1 MQVEMQRGQR
11 ELLRRVVIAVVERR
25 TGGPFAAPHRKIVE
39 SLADSLDWRLVRQ
52 SNLGFGLHPARPGL
66 VTCTL
71 PSGREEVTMVEL
83 PPHQWIEDE
92 GGLLA
97 LSAQLR
103 SCEWIAI
110 DSESNSG
117 FVYQERLCLLQLN
130 VADQL
135 WVVDLTALPDGKQ
148 ALDTLRQPFES
159 RATRIVL
166 HGGEFDVGCLK
177 RDYEISLRGVWDTQQ
192 ATSFLGWEKTGY
204 GAVVEEV
211 CGVKLAKDFARYNW
225 GQRPLDAAPLGY
237 ALDDVAY
244 LQTVGLKL
252 YELVEDADLLEE
264 VEIAN
269 RVVEEATWNGG
280 FKADGAWSLKGA
292 RQLPAESRSI
302 LSSLYTWRD
311 SIARRL
317 DLPPGRV
324 VNNANLVALSRNP
337 ATTLQDLKRLGL
349 SSLVRSSF
357 AGELLQRIAEARRQP
372 APIVESVRRERS
384 DPAVQRRGDRLKVW
398 RRQEAARRGVPLQV
412 VLPVA
417 AIRHLQRN
425 GAGEL
430 PSVPQLG
437 LKRVDLYGEE
447 LKELCRL

>member
-1 MQVEMQRGQR
+1 
-11 ELLRRVVIAVVERR
+11 
-25 TGGPFAAPHRKIVE
+25 
-39 SLADSLDWRLVRQ
+39 
-52 SNLGFGLHPARPGL
+52 
-66 VTCTL
+66 
-71 PSGREEVTMVEL
+71 MVEL
-83 PPHQWIEDE
+83 PPHRWIENE
-92 GGLLA
+92 GGLQDLA
-97 LSAQLR
+97 VLLR
-103 SCEWIAI
+103 SCEWVAI

-135 WVVDLTALPDGKQ
+135 WVVDLTTLPDGKQ
-148 ALDTLRQPFES
+148 ALDALRGPLES
-159 RATRIVL
+159 AATRIVI

-192 ATSFLGWEKTGY
+192 AASYLGWERTGY

-211 CGVKLAKDFARYNW
+211 CGVKLAKDFARYDW
-225 GQRPLDAAPLGY
+225 GQRPLDPAPLGY

-244 LQTVGLKL
+244 LPTVGQRLFK
-252 YELVEDADLLEE
+252 LVEEADLLEE
-264 VEIAN
+264 VDIAN
-269 RVVEEATWNGG
+269 GVVEEATWNGG
-280 FKADGAWSLKGA
+280 FRADGAWSLKGA
-292 RQLPAESRSI
+292 RQLSAESRSI
-302 LSSLYTWRD
+302 LSSLYIWRD

-317 DLPPGRV
+317 DLPAGRV

-337 ATTLQDLKRLGL
+337 ATTLRDLKRLGI
-349 SSLVRSSF
+349 SSRVRTRF

-372 APIVESVRRERS
+372 APVVERVRRERR

-417 AIRHLQRN
+417 AMRHLQRN

-437 LKRVDLYGEE
+437 PKRIALYGEE
-447 LKELCRL
+447 LEKLCRL